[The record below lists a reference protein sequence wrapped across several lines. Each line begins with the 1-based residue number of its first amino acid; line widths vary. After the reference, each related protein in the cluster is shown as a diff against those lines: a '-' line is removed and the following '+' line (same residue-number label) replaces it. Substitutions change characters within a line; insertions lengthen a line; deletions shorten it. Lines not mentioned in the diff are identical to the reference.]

1 MDAMSVFPRI
11 DPVCSRSAAAQGIAT
26 VVDARPRDLG
36 GFTVGRVLPAEARR
50 HVGPFVF
57 FDIWGP
63 QISLRD
69 MVSMFGRT
77 RISASRR

>member
-1 MDAMSVFPRI
+1 MDAMSVFPTI

-26 VVDARPRDLG
+26 VVDARPGDLG
-36 GFTVGRVLPAEARR
+36 GFTVGRVLPEEARR

>member
-1 MDAMSVFPRI
+1 MSVFPTI
-11 DPVCSRSAAAQGIAT
+11 DPVCSRRAAAQGIAT

-36 GFTVGRVLPAEARR
+36 GFIVGRVLPAEACR

-57 FDIWGP
+57 LIIWGP

-69 MVSMFGRT
+69 MVSMSGRT
-77 RISASRR
+77 RISASRQ